1 MLIAIHCDGDWNDAE
16 VTPEVLQALLRDGA
30 IRFSGEDTAQAF
42 DESEA
47 LPIYNADE
55 WPGWD
60 TGFTYIQDSPSTQC
74 NSNSGDAQPATAVA
88 ELKS

>member
-1 MLIAIHCDGDWNDAE
+1 MLIAIQCDGDWNDAE

-30 IRFSGEDTAQAF
+30 IRFSGVDTAQAF

-55 WPGWD
+55 WPRCD
-60 TGFTYIQDSPSTQC
+60 TGFTYIQDSLEH
-74 NSNSGDAQPATAVA
+74 GLIA
-88 ELKS
+88 